1 MNFMRV
7 FFYSMQKIHH
17 WFSLQELIELIE
29 YNSPAFKVNSIDE
42 SYLFCLNITKMHYEN
57 FPVASLCIP
66 KHIRKFT
73 AAIYSYSR
81 IADDIADEGSLEIT
95 VEQQLY
101 YLQMMENHI
110 RICYSQEYTGDNP
123 LWIALQD
130 MFNQTKITL
139 NPFLQLLV
147 AFRQDCVFIQPET
160 MKEIEE
166 YCSYSANPVGD
177 IVLQLHD
184 NKNETTL
191 ELSNCICTGL
201 QLANFLQDI
210 YIDKKNGRTYIPKEF
225 LHGVTLHNDAII
237 SEDDFNQAFDIMYT
251 HTKELFEKG
260 SQLVSHLHSFRLRC
274 EIALIIEGGNAI
286 LETTKAHR
294 KELLSKKVSL
304 SLSRIII
311 TASKALIR
319 VLTSYY

>member
-160 MKEIEE
+160 MKEIE
-166 YCSYSANPVGD
+166 
-177 IVLQLHD
+177 D
-184 NKNETTL
+184 NRGK
-191 ELSNCICTGL
+191 
-201 QLANFLQDI
+201 
-210 YIDKKNGRTYIPKEF
+210 
-225 LHGVTLHNDAII
+225 
-237 SEDDFNQAFDIMYT
+237 
-251 HTKELFEKG
+251 LF
-260 SQLVSHLHSFRLRC
+260 RD
-274 EIALIIEGGNAI
+274 
-286 LETTKAHR
+286 
-294 KELLSKKVSL
+294 
-304 SLSRIII
+304 
-311 TASKALIR
+311 
-319 VLTSYY
+319 